1 MNTYTEV
8 ELKRLKNIKSIKTV
22 KLSFEFSNVWL
33 VQCGSRE
40 SITQFDS
47 GGGGGRVR
55 GGGGGG
61 GGECSHI
68 VVGIAGD
75 TSLGG
80 NF

>member
-47 GGGGGRVR
+47 GGGGGR
-55 GGGGGG
+55 GGMFPYSSWYCRRYFFGW
-61 GGECSHI
+61 
-68 VVGIAGD
+68 
-75 TSLGG
+75 
-80 NF
+80 

>member
-47 GGGGGRVR
+47 GGGGG
-55 GGGGGG
+55 
-61 GGECSHI
+61 ECSHI
-68 VVGIAGD
+68 VFGIAGD

>member
-47 GGGGGRVR
+47 GGG
-55 GGGGGG
+55 
-61 GGECSHI
+61 E
-68 VVGIAGD
+68 
-75 TSLGG
+75 GG
-80 NF
+80 NVPI

>member
-47 GGGGGRVR
+47 GGG
-55 GGGGGG
+55 
-61 GGECSHI
+61 ECSHI